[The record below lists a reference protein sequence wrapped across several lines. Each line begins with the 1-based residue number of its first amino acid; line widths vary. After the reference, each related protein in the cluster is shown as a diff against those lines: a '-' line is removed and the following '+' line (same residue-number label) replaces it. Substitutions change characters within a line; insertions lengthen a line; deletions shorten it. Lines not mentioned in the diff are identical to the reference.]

1 MDSLGKPFGTLPTS
15 RYCKYTPIFVPL
27 QPILNI
33 QTKMRLRYA
42 YVSVPLLM
50 SFSTIANVWASSSLS
65 PDGRAF
71 SYAVSSDTVRESR
84 ALSEGDGDSVETQK
98 EDSIFKTLNLGEVVV
113 TAAMKIEALTIK
125 KEGNSLE
132 FKESTGQL
140 DRSME
145 TLCAFLNGE
154 GGTILYGVKD
164 DGKIIGQTVSDSTKR
179 SIAEAVNRI
188 EPFVDLEI
196 TYVAIPGTEKYV
208 IVIFVEEQRFMR
220 PFTYKG
226 RAYQRI
232 ESTTT
237 VMPQERYNHLLM
249 ERGGKYGWEAMINP
263 DLKIADLDENAILGA
278 VREGIR
284 NGRLPETTIREEIPV
299 ILKKFRLLNDGKLN
313 NAAAVLF
320 GKELY
325 DYPQCLLRMARFK
338 GTTKEEFI
346 DNQRAEGN
354 IYELL
359 DAAMAF
365 FFKHLSLSGKIN
377 GLYREEELSIP
388 YKALRESCINSFCH
402 RSYHHHGSSVSIAI
416 YDDRVE
422 IRNTGT
428 FPADLPIER
437 LMEEHD
443 SKPQNPIIA
452 NVLYKSKILESWGRG
467 ISTMVGEC
475 KRVGLPAPEINTDGN
490 FVWVV
495 FKYNRSSVVVTPQ
508 LPHSYPTATPQLKK
522 VISVIGTATLSAKEI
537 MEIMSLKDKT
547 HFLDKYLYPAIEQGY
562 VGQLH
567 PENPK
572 HPGQKYM
579 LTSKGKALLNE

>member
-1 MDSLGKPFGTLPTS
+1 MTYQD
-15 RYCKYTPIFVPL
+15 
-27 QPILNI
+27 
-33 QTKMRLRYA
+33 
-42 YVSVPLLM
+42 
-50 SFSTIANVWASSSLS
+50 
-65 PDGRAF
+65 
-71 SYAVSSDTVRESR
+71 
-84 ALSEGDGDSVETQK
+84 
-98 EDSIFKTLNLGEVVV
+98 
-113 TAAMKIEALTIK
+113 IEALTIK

-402 RSYHHHGSSVSIAI
+402 RSYHHPGSSVSIAI

-422 IRNTGT
+422 I
-428 FPADLPIER
+428 
-437 LMEEHD
+437 
-443 SKPQNPIIA
+443 
-452 NVLYKSKILESWGRG
+452 
-467 ISTMVGEC
+467 
-475 KRVGLPAPEINTDGN
+475 
-490 FVWVV
+490 
-495 FKYNRSSVVVTPQ
+495 
-508 LPHSYPTATPQLKK
+508 
-522 VISVIGTATLSAKEI
+522 
-537 MEIMSLKDKT
+537 
-547 HFLDKYLYPAIEQGY
+547 
-562 VGQLH
+562 
-567 PENPK
+567 
-572 HPGQKYM
+572 
-579 LTSKGKALLNE
+579 

>member
-1 MDSLGKPFGTLPTS
+1 MTYQD
-15 RYCKYTPIFVPL
+15 
-27 QPILNI
+27 
-33 QTKMRLRYA
+33 
-42 YVSVPLLM
+42 
-50 SFSTIANVWASSSLS
+50 
-65 PDGRAF
+65 
-71 SYAVSSDTVRESR
+71 
-84 ALSEGDGDSVETQK
+84 
-98 EDSIFKTLNLGEVVV
+98 
-113 TAAMKIEALTIK
+113 IEALTIK

-377 GLYREEELSIP
+377 GLYREEGTEHPLQGFERKLYQLFLS
-388 YKALRESCINSFCH
+388 
-402 RSYHHHGSSVSIAI
+402 
-416 YDDRVE
+416 
-422 IRNTGT
+422 
-428 FPADLPIER
+428 
-437 LMEEHD
+437 
-443 SKPQNPIIA
+443 
-452 NVLYKSKILESWGRG
+452 
-467 ISTMVGEC
+467 
-475 KRVGLPAPEINTDGN
+475 
-490 FVWVV
+490 
-495 FKYNRSSVVVTPQ
+495 
-508 LPHSYPTATPQLKK
+508 
-522 VISVIGTATLSAKEI
+522 
-537 MEIMSLKDKT
+537 
-547 HFLDKYLYPAIEQGY
+547 
-562 VGQLH
+562 
-567 PENPK
+567 
-572 HPGQKYM
+572 
-579 LTSKGKALLNE
+579 

>member
-1 MDSLGKPFGTLPTS
+1 MTYQD
-15 RYCKYTPIFVPL
+15 
-27 QPILNI
+27 
-33 QTKMRLRYA
+33 
-42 YVSVPLLM
+42 
-50 SFSTIANVWASSSLS
+50 
-65 PDGRAF
+65 
-71 SYAVSSDTVRESR
+71 
-84 ALSEGDGDSVETQK
+84 
-98 EDSIFKTLNLGEVVV
+98 
-113 TAAMKIEALTIK
+113 IEALTIK
-125 KEGNSLE
+125 KEGNSLA

-402 RSYHHHGSSVSIAI
+402 RSYHHPGSSVSIAI

-422 IRNTGT
+422 IRN
-428 FPADLPIER
+428 
-437 LMEEHD
+437 
-443 SKPQNPIIA
+443 
-452 NVLYKSKILESWGRG
+452 
-467 ISTMVGEC
+467 
-475 KRVGLPAPEINTDGN
+475 
-490 FVWVV
+490 
-495 FKYNRSSVVVTPQ
+495 
-508 LPHSYPTATPQLKK
+508 
-522 VISVIGTATLSAKEI
+522 
-537 MEIMSLKDKT
+537 
-547 HFLDKYLYPAIEQGY
+547 
-562 VGQLH
+562 
-567 PENPK
+567 
-572 HPGQKYM
+572 
-579 LTSKGKALLNE
+579 

>member
-1 MDSLGKPFGTLPTS
+1 MTYQD
-15 RYCKYTPIFVPL
+15 
-27 QPILNI
+27 
-33 QTKMRLRYA
+33 
-42 YVSVPLLM
+42 
-50 SFSTIANVWASSSLS
+50 
-65 PDGRAF
+65 
-71 SYAVSSDTVRESR
+71 
-84 ALSEGDGDSVETQK
+84 
-98 EDSIFKTLNLGEVVV
+98 
-113 TAAMKIEALTIK
+113 IEALTIK

-196 TYVAIPGTEKYV
+196 TYVAIPGTERYV

-402 RSYHHHGSSVSIAI
+402 RSYHHPGSSVSIAI
-416 YDDRVE
+416 YDDR
-422 IRNTGT
+422 
-428 FPADLPIER
+428 
-437 LMEEHD
+437 
-443 SKPQNPIIA
+443 
-452 NVLYKSKILESWGRG
+452 
-467 ISTMVGEC
+467 
-475 KRVGLPAPEINTDGN
+475 
-490 FVWVV
+490 
-495 FKYNRSSVVVTPQ
+495 
-508 LPHSYPTATPQLKK
+508 
-522 VISVIGTATLSAKEI
+522 
-537 MEIMSLKDKT
+537 
-547 HFLDKYLYPAIEQGY
+547 
-562 VGQLH
+562 
-567 PENPK
+567 
-572 HPGQKYM
+572 
-579 LTSKGKALLNE
+579 

>member
-1 MDSLGKPFGTLPTS
+1 MTYQD
-15 RYCKYTPIFVPL
+15 
-27 QPILNI
+27 
-33 QTKMRLRYA
+33 
-42 YVSVPLLM
+42 
-50 SFSTIANVWASSSLS
+50 
-65 PDGRAF
+65 
-71 SYAVSSDTVRESR
+71 
-84 ALSEGDGDSVETQK
+84 
-98 EDSIFKTLNLGEVVV
+98 
-113 TAAMKIEALTIK
+113 IEALTIK

-388 YKALRESCINSFCH
+388 YKALRESCINSLC
-402 RSYHHHGSSVSIAI
+402 
-416 YDDRVE
+416 
-422 IRNTGT
+422 
-428 FPADLPIER
+428 
-437 LMEEHD
+437 
-443 SKPQNPIIA
+443 
-452 NVLYKSKILESWGRG
+452 
-467 ISTMVGEC
+467 
-475 KRVGLPAPEINTDGN
+475 
-490 FVWVV
+490 
-495 FKYNRSSVVVTPQ
+495 
-508 LPHSYPTATPQLKK
+508 
-522 VISVIGTATLSAKEI
+522 
-537 MEIMSLKDKT
+537 
-547 HFLDKYLYPAIEQGY
+547 
-562 VGQLH
+562 
-567 PENPK
+567 
-572 HPGQKYM
+572 YM
-579 LTSKGKALLNE
+579 

>member
-1 MDSLGKPFGTLPTS
+1 MKKELVEVVFDRRKNSEKRGYGFLEVQIYLGRAT
-15 RYCKYTPIFVPL
+15 RKYIM
-27 QPILNI
+27 IG
-33 QTKMRLRYA
+33 KY
-42 YVSVPLLM
+42 
-50 SFSTIANVWASSSLS
+50 S
-65 PDGRAF
+65 PDDWQTAAA
-71 SYAVSSDTVRESR
+71 SP
-84 ALSEGDGDSVETQK
+84 ETQALVAK
-98 EDSIFKTLNLGEVVV
+98 CKKII
-113 TAAMKIEALTIK
+113 AAMDVLDEERTYDNFMYHFNGEEKKPKVEVKEEQPKEPEKSGKSFLDFMEEALAN
-125 KEGNSLE
+125 EDLRE
-132 FKESTGQL
+132 ATGQL

-402 RSYHHHGSSVSIAI
+402 RSYHHPGSSVSIAI